1 MMSDKPLTQAELEFH
16 AFCAR
21 IGENPNRAGLSN
33 TPKRL
38 QELES
43 TLYSGY
49 ATSPKDA
56 LGTLFSNDNMD
67 QMVLLKDIEFYS
79 MCEHHLLPF
88 FGAIHI
94 GYVPQDRL
102 AGFSG
107 VVRLVQTFAKR
118 LQIQENLT
126 NQIADELAALLKPKG
141 VMVVCQARHLCMS
154 MRGSNQNPL
163 IKTSALR
170 GLFRSD
176 PKTRAEFLELLS

>member
-1 MMSDKPLTQAELEFH
+1 MSDKSLTQAELEFH
-16 AFCAR
+16 AFCER
-21 IGENPNRAGLSN
+21 IGEDPNRAGLSN

-56 LGTLFSNDNMD
+56 LGTLFDNDNMD

-94 GYVPQDRL
+94 GYVPKDKL

-107 VVRLVQTFAKR
+107 VVRLVEAFAKR

-154 MRGSNQNPL
+154 MRGSKQNPL

-176 PKTRAEFLELLS
+176 PRTRAEFLGLLA